1 MYINFGW
8 SCFCNDSLSVVSRG
22 WYKTR
27 GFVYFNLDPVNSNI
41 CYIFQD
47 NIEEGLIMDDSLI
60 FITGLF
66 CFVMAIIGAVLT
78 VREFKNIE
86 NQK

>member
-1 MYINFGW
+1 MYFTFSWG
-8 SCFCNDSLSVVSRG
+8 CFCNDSLSVVSRG

-27 GFVYFNLDPVNSNI
+27 GFVYFHLDPINSNI

-47 NIEEGLIMDDSLI
+47 NIEEGLTMDDSLI

>member
-1 MYINFGW
+1 
-8 SCFCNDSLSVVSRG
+8 
-22 WYKTR
+22 
-27 GFVYFNLDPVNSNI
+27 
-41 CYIFQD
+41 
-47 NIEEGLIMDDSLI
+47 MDDSLI

-86 NQK
+86 NRK